1 MNVGDHIRNRK
12 VKGAVWQITGHTR
25 KHLLVRCLE
34 TGVPALISRKE
45 LDRWHCV
52 FTCRPG
58 LEGLEKKGAMLV
70 RTDAPK
76 PRVSLAGVTGP
87 ERKGSSSE

>member
-1 MNVGDHIRNRK
+1 MNVGDHIRNSK
-12 VKGAVWQITGHTR
+12 VKGGIWQITGHTR

-87 ERKGSSSE
+87 ERKGTK